1 MRRQPIFDFEPILTD
16 ALPGCQA
23 TMRIERARAAWS
35 DQVMIPKRPF
45 YFLRHGQTDWNL
57 EGRYQ
62 GHTDIPLNRAGIAE
76 AQAAAECLA
85 EVAIDRIVVSPLIR
99 AVATAA
105 IVAERLGKPIQIER
119 GLVERNFGSFNGLVV
134 REVKARHGLRAD
146 QSSRDILPPDAD
158 PFHEIFE
165 RIPPVVASWMTA
177 HPHELL
183 LFVGHSGVFDAL
195 HQHLI
200 GPRSGRESD
209 HAVPY
214 LADPIT
220 DGWELRALSR
230 PSRTRS

>member
-1 MRRQPIFDFEPILTD
+1 
-16 ALPGCQA
+16 
-23 TMRIERARAAWS
+23 MRIERARAAWS

>member
-1 MRRQPIFDFEPILTD
+1 MGHLAKRRR
-16 ALPGCQA
+16 A
-23 TMRIERARAAWS
+23 IERASFAWS
-35 DQVMIPKRPF
+35 HWAMIPRRPF

-62 GHTDIPLNRAGIAE
+62 GHCDTALNRTGVAE
-76 AQAAAECLA
+76 AHAAAACLA
-85 EVAIDRIVVSPLIR
+85 EVAIGRIVVSPLLR

-134 REVKARHGLRAD
+134 REVKARHGLRPD

-165 RIPPVVASWMTA
+165 RIPPVVARWLAA
-177 HPHELL
+177 HPNELL

-214 LADPIT
+214 LADPIPS
-220 DGWELRALSR
+220 GWELRALRKPSLTR
-230 PSRTRS
+230 P